1 MRYDAVIF
9 DLFGTL
15 VRTVTPD
22 AYAEMLDRLADTLGA
37 GREAF
42 AASWRETLV
51 ERESGLLGDL
61 EGVLGST
68 AESAGAQTNGA
79 TLASAKKAWLDT
91 ASNWLVP
98 RAEAAP
104 MLQAFREAGH
114 RVGLLSNCSAEVP
127 PLWQV
132 GPLSGLIDAPVFSC
146 DVGMM
151 KPDARIYAHV
161 CERLGVAQERCLYVG
176 DGGAREL
183 TGAEAVGMHAVLL
196 RVLGEEHTWFDDFY
210 RRDALEWQGD
220 VVGDL
225 AALTAY
231 IEAATP

>member
-22 AYAEMLDRLADTLGA
+22 AYEEMLERLADALGA
-37 GREAF
+37 GRAEF
-42 AASWRETLV
+42 AGSWRETIA
-51 ERESGLLGDL
+51 ERESGTIGDL
-61 EGVLGST
+61 EGVLRST
-68 AESAGAQTNGA
+68 AERAGAQTNER
-79 TLASAKKAWLDT
+79 TRASAKQAWLDT
-91 ASNWLVP
+91 VRDWLVP
-98 RAEAAP
+98 RAETVP

-132 GPLSGLIDAPVFSC
+132 GPLSGLIEVPVFSC
-146 DVGMM
+146 DVRLM

-161 CERLGVAQERCLYVG
+161 CERLGVVPDRCLYVG

-196 RVLGEEHTWFDDFY
+196 RVPGEEHTWFDSNY

-225 AALTAY
+225 AALAAY
-231 IEAATP
+231 L